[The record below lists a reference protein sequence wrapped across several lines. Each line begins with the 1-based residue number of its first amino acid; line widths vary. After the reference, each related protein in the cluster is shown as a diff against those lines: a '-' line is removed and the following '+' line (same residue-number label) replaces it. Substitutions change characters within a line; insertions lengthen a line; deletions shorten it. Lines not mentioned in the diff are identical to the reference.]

1 MSLKFSLYKTPVP
14 SNRSGKQLEHAR
26 IIHQGTINTDE
37 LCKMISE
44 TSSFSSADVKGVIEA
59 LSFWLNHYLTQGY
72 SVEMDDLGYFSPTL
86 KSKNTV
92 NEKGEKK
99 INVEIDS
106 IGFRCAMSLKKKIRN
121 ATLEKVSQK
130 KKEQP
135 LKAEQRKENI
145 LSLFKSD
152 DSINTLKCMSINHC
166 SRYIALQDINDL
178 VNENKLHKIGHGK
191 RIIYILPYQQD
202 DK

>member
-14 SNRSGKQLEHAR
+14 SNRSKEQLEHAR

-86 KSKNTV
+86 KSKNSV
-92 NEKGEKK
+92 NEKGEMKTK
-99 INVEIDS
+99 VEINS
-106 IGFRCAMSLKKKIRN
+106 VGFRCATSLKKKIRS
-121 ATLEKVSQK
+121 ASLEKVSQH

-135 LKAEQRKENI
+135 LSAAQRKGNI
-145 LSLFKSD
+145 LSLFNGD

-166 SRYIALQDINDL
+166 SRYIALQDINEL
-178 VNENKLHKIGHGK
+178 VDESKLLKIGHGK
-191 RIIYILPYQQD
+191 RIIYIRPFQQG